1 METGRVDASSS
12 LPDNRVLL
20 AFGLATL
27 LGGANAVAVRFTVAE
42 LPPFWGAAMRF
53 TAAGLIFWLV
63 ALLRRSPMPTRSTL
77 WASVWYGVIGFG
89 IAYALLYWGLKTIPA
104 GMAQVI
110 LALTPLLTFLF
121 AVLHGLETFRWRGF
135 AGALIA
141 VAGIGLA
148 FYEGGAEPVSLLP
161 MFAIVGGAI
170 CFAESTIVIKRVASP
185 DPIITNAI
193 GMSTG
198 AVMLLI
204 LSALNGEAWQL
215 PELTSTWLS
224 VIYLVLVGSVVVFY
238 LSVYIIGRWTASA
251 SAYILVLMPFVTVA
265 LGAWL
270 ADEKVG
276 SGLLI
281 GGALVL
287 IGVWVGALA
296 RPSPQ
301 PRRGVALPAAGE
313 AD

>member
-1 METGRVDASSS
+1 
-12 LPDNRVLL
+12 
-20 AFGLATL
+20 
-27 LGGANAVAVRFTVAE
+27 
-42 LPPFWGAAMRF
+42 
-53 TAAGLIFWLV
+53 
-63 ALLRRSPMPTRSTL
+63 
-77 WASVWYGVIGFG
+77 
-89 IAYALLYWGLKTIPA
+89 
-104 GMAQVI
+104 
-110 LALTPLLTFLF
+110 
-121 AVLHGLETFRWRGF
+121 
-135 AGALIA
+135 
-141 VAGIGLA
+141 
-148 FYEGGAEPVSLLP
+148 

>member
-1 METGRVDASSS
+1 
-12 LPDNRVLL
+12 VLL
-20 AFGLATL
+20 AFAVATL
-27 LGGANAVAVRFTVAE
+27 FAGANAVAVRFTVAE
-42 LPPFWGAAMRF
+42 LHPFWGAAMRF
-53 TAAGLIFWLV
+53 TAAGVIFWLI
-63 ALLRRSPMPTRSTL
+63 ALLRRRPMPTRSTL
-77 WASVWYGVIGFG
+77 WASIWYGVIGFG
-89 IAYALLYWGLKTIPA
+89 IAYALLYWGLRTVPA

-141 VAGIGLA
+141 VAGIGFA
-148 FYEGGAEPVSLLP
+148 FYEGGAAPVSLLP
-161 MFAIVGGAI
+161 MLAIVGGAV

-185 DPIITNAI
+185 DPIMTNAI

-204 LSALNGEAWQL
+204 LSAINGEAWQL
-215 PELTSTWLS
+215 PVLASTWLS
-224 VIYLVLVGSVVVFY
+224 VVYLVLVGSVIVFY
-238 LSVYIIGRWTASA
+238 LSVFIIGRWTASA
-251 SAYILVLMPFVTVA
+251 SAYMLVLMPFVTVA

-270 ADEKVG
+270 ADETVG
-276 SGLLI
+276 SGLVI

-287 IGVWVGALA
+287 LGVWVGALA
-296 RPSPQ
+296 GTTRTPIREP
-301 PRRGVALPAAGE
+301 AITAAGE